1 MAVKILIVEDEVL
14 VAENLAADLTDLG
27 FEVTDL
33 AISADECFAA
43 IDKSVPDVVLM
54 DIQIKGK
61 MNGIEVVKQL
71 NEQMSIAVIYLTS
84 NTDSATM
91 QHAIATKPKSFISKP
106 YNLGDLQAAIEIA
119 FQTYNETP
127 QNEVESN
134 DTALSS
140 VFVKSGE
147 FYHRIN
153 LDDVLFVQASG
164 SYCTITTDSG
174 EFVLSMNLQSFINKI
189 PRKSFVRIHR
199 SFVAN
204 IQRIERFD
212 NNSVVINGKEL
223 PISKSHREEIFKNLQ
238 RL

>member
-43 IDKSVPDVVLM
+43 IDKLVPDVVLM

-61 MNGIEVVKQL
+61 MNGIEVVERL

-91 QHAIATKPKSFISKP
+91 QRAIATKPKSFISKP

-119 FQTYNETP
+119 FQIYNDEP

-134 DTALSS
+134 DASFSS

-153 LDDVLFVQASG
+153 LDDVLYVQASG

-174 EFVLSMNLQSFINKI
+174 EFVLSMNLQNFINKV
-189 PRKSFVRIHR
+189 PRKNFVRVHR

-204 IQRIERFD
+204 IQHIEKFD
-212 NNSVVINGKEL
+212 NNSIVIHGKEL
-223 PISKSHREEIFKNLQ
+223 PISKSYREKVFKNLQ